1 MLNMKRRRIHKK
13 DEYLGLRLPKADKD
27 ALEVAAKETL
37 RDPSDLAWV
46 FIREGLERQQQ
57 KRGQVPLLT

>member
-1 MLNMKRRRIHKK
+1 MKRRRVHRK

-27 ALEVAAKETL
+27 ALEVAARQER

-46 FIREGLERQQQ
+46 LIMEGLERQQR
-57 KRGQVPLLT
+57 KRETTQLQT